1 MRVLPEGDDRMC
13 AQHRFEFALAGE
25 AEDDALRTL
34 LRQIAMPG
42 NITLSFLREP
52 SFFLAE
58 QAGSVISQVIVCK
71 DRKLGQIVGMGSR
84 SIRCVYIDGKPMRV
98 GYLSMLRGLQE
109 SRGNI
114 ALARGYKY
122 LQTLH
127 ADGAVPYYFTTI
139 LDDNTDAKALLTSA
153 RAGLPVYRPVAR
165 LLTYLIPLRRN
176 RVREGSS
183 NPVSRINQRQLP
195 KAVAFLQAWNSQ
207 YQFAPVYTL
216 EDMLGQ
222 SNLLP
227 CFSWENFY
235 VYRENDRV
243 SGTLGVWDQQS
254 FKQTTVMSYSKKM
267 QFMRPFYNVYA
278 YITGSPGLPQVGAE
292 IKLLYAAFLS
302 GDENT
307 FEALLKQVR
316 VDWSGKGYD
325 YLSVGMCAGNK
336 LSPVASCYAMQQLS
350 STVYI
355 VYWQDASILLPETGI
370 PVHLEIA
377 TL

>member
-1 MRVLPEGDDRMC
+1 MC

-58 QAGSVISQVIVCK
+58 QAGSVLSQVLVCK

-84 SIRCVYIDGKPMRV
+84 NVRCVYIDGKPMRV

-139 LDDNTDAKALLTSA
+139 LDDNTDAKVLLTSA
-153 RAGLPVYRPVAR
+153 RAGLPIYSPVAC
-165 LLTYLIPLRRN
+165 LITYLIPLRRN
-176 RVREGSS
+176 RVRKGSS
-183 NPVSRINQRQLP
+183 NPVSRIDQRRLP
-195 KAVAFLQAWNSQ
+195 EAVTFLQEWNSQ

-235 VYRENDRV
+235 VYQENDKI
-243 SGTLGVWDQQS
+243 SGTLGVWDQRS

-267 QFMRPFYNVYA
+267 QFMRPLYNVYA
-278 YITGSPGLPQVGAE
+278 YITGSPGLPQAGAE

-302 GDENT
+302 GSENA
-307 FEALLKQVR
+307 FEALLNQVR
-316 VDWSGKGYD
+316 ADWSGKGYD
-325 YLSVGMCAGNK
+325 YLLVGMCAGNE
-336 LSPVASCYAMQQLS
+336 LSPVASCYATQQLS

-355 VYWQDASILLPETGI
+355 VYWQDADILLPETSI